1 LSVQIEFMNRFLSSK
16 NNYTIAILWTIV
28 IIMVG
33 LLYVGMTKEQV
44 TILPVIILGS
54 VIAMILWTLLDT
66 RYVIKRHFL
75 LYRSGPFRG
84 RIDIQKIKKIK
95 YFSGLYVPVTMK
107 PALDTKGFII
117 TYNNIEDVYVSPV
130 HREIFLTE
138 LLKINPGIEV
148 AK

>member
-1 LSVQIEFMNRFLSSK
+1 MNRYLSSK

-28 IIMVG
+28 ITMAV
-33 LLYVGMTKEQV
+33 LLYVGMTKEHV
-44 TILPVIILGS
+44 TLLPVVILS
-54 VIAMILWTLLDT
+54 LVITLILWTLLDT
-66 RYVIKRHFL
+66 RYVIKQHFL

-84 RIDIQKIKKIK
+84 RIDIQKINKIK

-117 TYNNIEDVYVSPV
+117 TYNNLDDVYVSPV
-130 HREIFLTE
+130 NSEVFITE